1 MSFENTIAEFLLWG
15 ISPYPDPRPGNNCNS
30 KSKFA
35 KLGRVLFGKPVLR
48 TAMYDIVKIIE
59 YEFTFVGTDTASG
72 FPIPV
77 RV

>member
-1 MSFENTIAEFLLWG
+1 MF
-15 ISPYPDPRPGNNCNS
+15 RNS